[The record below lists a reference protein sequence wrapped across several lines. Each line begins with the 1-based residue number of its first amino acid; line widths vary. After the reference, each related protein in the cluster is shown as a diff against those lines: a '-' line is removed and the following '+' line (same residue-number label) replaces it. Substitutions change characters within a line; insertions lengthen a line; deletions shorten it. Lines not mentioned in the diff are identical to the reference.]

1 MDIADYVESLDIG
14 NRLSAIEARLAALE
28 AKKKPTKQG
37 ADWLA
42 ELKAN
47 PLFQHI
53 DFAAEE
59 RKIAIWKMQP
69 QNVNR
74 QITKRFWLN
83 WLSKVD
89 TSVPVKPVVQ
99 PQPKAQVKIERS
111 SKAISQAYMPTPP
124 PEVMALLNRIG
135 KGM

>member
-1 MDIADYVESLDIG
+1 MCDCA
-14 NRLSAIEARLAALE
+14 ARLDALEQRVMALE
-28 AKKKPTKQG
+28 AKKKSVKQG

-47 PLFQHI
+47 PLFKHI

-59 RKIAIWKMQP
+59 RKIAIWKMKP
-69 QNVNR
+69 ANVNR

-89 TSVPVKPVVQ
+89 TAVPVAMVVQ
-99 PQPKAQVKIERS
+99 PQPKAHVKIER
-111 SKAISQAYMPTPP
+111 AAVVPREFEPP
-124 PEVMALLNRIG
+124 PPGWLEAMTAKIG
-135 KGM
+135 KSM

>member
-1 MDIADYVESLDIG
+1 MMDL
-14 NRLSAIEARLAALE
+14 EARLAALE
-28 AKKKPTKQG
+28 ARVDTLEAKKKPVKTG

-47 PLFQHI
+47 PLFKHV

-59 RKIAIWKMQP
+59 RKIAIWKLKP

-83 WLSKVD
+83 WLAKVD
-89 TSVPVKPVVQ
+89 SVVPGPTVAQLGPIPLAQRPVPTT
-99 PQPKAQVKIERS
+99 KAAPYS
-111 SKAISQAYMPTPP
+111 PPP
-124 PEVMALLNRIG
+124 PEVLALLTRIG
-135 KGM
+135 KGF